1 MAPQGLASHLNGLA
15 NVRKITD
22 PDERNNAI
30 GLVASDLI
38 DRYLRHGRGVPS
50 ERLRVLDILSKLADR
65 APGCFGYGEPGRTVP
80 LLLALLPLL
89 PEPVAEWQHSVLTL
103 LRTMLGL
110 LHLSDARCC
119 AAALHDALDLLSRL
133 PSPHASSPPA
143 QVHGFAGLA
152 GSVTHQGPG
161 DTVVLELGCPS
172 RVAWLEGGL
181 LRLCADVHSSSPQLL
196 GSGSAPLLW
205 TALLRR
211 LDHELSAAGTPASD
225 ACRPVAVR
233 ALGALLRTTKPPVA
247 LCTLLLHRLLTLLCL
262 RADHA
267 PHRPADEAAGH
278 AGHAGYAGRAARSEP
293 EDDDQLGDC
302 LSALTPLLLP
312 PYPALRL
319 LLRATPW
326 ALCNSKSA
334 GLQHALS
341 GLLCVLPA
349 QARAL
354 PPALP
359 PSPTRHPTLA
369 APAQPQHISSI
380 SPAYPQHSLSTSPAQ
395 PQHIPST
402 ASAHR
407 GGPPP
412 FTRRSSGSSTHWCIC
427 SGYEAHARYYTRAS
441 SARCTPR
448 RKATPHRA
456 HTPSWLQTS
465 RRAPKLP

>member
-1 MAPQGLASHLNGLA
+1 MAQEGLASHLNGLA

-50 ERLRVLDILSKLADR
+50 ERLRVLDILSKLAER

-89 PEPVAEWQHSVLTL
+89 PQPSAEWQHSVLTL

-161 DTVVLELGCPS
+161 DAVVLELGSAS

-196 GSGSAPLLW
+196 GSASAPLLW

-267 PHRPADEAAGH
+267 PHRPVDEAAGH
-278 AGHAGYAGRAARSEP
+278 AAHAARSEP

-319 LLRATPW
+319 LLRAPVR
-326 ALCNSKSA
+326 L
-334 GLQHALS
+334 GRP
-341 GLLCVLPA
+341 V
-349 QARAL
+349 
-354 PPALP
+354 
-359 PSPTRHPTLA
+359 
-369 APAQPQHISSI
+369 
-380 SPAYPQHSLSTSPAQ
+380 
-395 PQHIPST
+395 
-402 ASAHR
+402 
-407 GGPPP
+407 
-412 FTRRSSGSSTHWCIC
+412 CI
-427 SGYEAHARYYTRAS
+427 
-441 SARCTPR
+441 
-448 RKATPHRA
+448 
-456 HTPSWLQTS
+456 
-465 RRAPKLP
+465 

>member
-1 MAPQGLASHLNGLA
+1 
-15 NVRKITD
+15 
-22 PDERNNAI
+22 
-30 GLVASDLI
+30 
-38 DRYLRHGRGVPS
+38 
-50 ERLRVLDILSKLADR
+50 
-65 APGCFGYGEPGRTVP
+65 
-80 LLLALLPLL
+80 
-89 PEPVAEWQHSVLTL
+89 
-103 LRTMLGL
+103 
-110 LHLSDARCC
+110 
-119 AAALHDALDLLSRL
+119 
-133 PSPHASSPPA
+133 
-143 QVHGFAGLA
+143 
-152 GSVTHQGPG
+152 
-161 DTVVLELGCPS
+161 ELGSAS

-196 GSGSAPLLW
+196 GSASAPLLW

-267 PHRPADEAAGH
+267 PHRPVDEAPGH
-278 AGHAGYAGRAARSEP
+278 AGHAARLSEP

-334 GLQHALS
+334 ALQHALS

-354 PPALP
+354 PPAPP
-359 PSPTRHPTLA
+359 PSLTRHPTLA
-369 APAQPQHISSI
+369 APAQP
-380 SPAYPQHSLSTSPAQ
+380 
-395 PQHIPST
+395 
-402 ASAHR
+402 
-407 GGPPP
+407 
-412 FTRRSSGSSTHWCIC
+412 
-427 SGYEAHARYYTRAS
+427 
-441 SARCTPR
+441 
-448 RKATPHRA
+448 
-456 HTPSWLQTS
+456 
-465 RRAPKLP
+465 